1 MPSIE
6 NNDFFQKKREASEI
20 KSEILNKYF
29 KAWCGILLYGQKY
42 KTVKRLLYI
51 DLYAGRGYYDDGS
64 PSTPIE
70 ILESIQTSKGANIDL
85 DGAVQ
90 TFFNDSNKQ
99 EVSRLKKNIETLN
112 FYNELTHKPIIL
124 NRQADKDLLTELLNK
139 NKEYPSLTFL
149 DPFGYSYSKEM
160 LMKAVKEWGSDLF
173 FLFNINRV
181 QAAVVNGAVDKIMAE
196 IFGERYALI
205 RDFYG
210 KEDRPKEREKFIVN
224 QIEGLFKENN
234 FLIFKFRIKFPDRDQ
249 TSHYLFF
256 VTKVKVAYTKMKEIM
271 CPYSDR
277 QPDGVPYFG
286 ANIKK
291 KSQQVS
297 LFFHNQYEFSLEKL
311 KSDLLENIRVH
322 CGNTI
327 ESIYKDHNVGTN
339 YIKEN
344 YKQALQE
351 LHTEEKIQLIDRKA
365 NLAERITYTCTVQA
379 NGTI

>member
-1 MPSIE
+1 MPSID
-6 NNDFFQKKREASEI
+6 NNDFFRTKREASEI

-29 KAWCGILLYGQKY
+29 KAWCGILLFGQSY
-42 KTVKRLLYI
+42 RTIKRLLYI

-64 PSTPIE
+64 PSTPIKV
-70 ILESIQTSKGANIDL
+70 LESIRASKGKNIDL

-90 TFFNDSNKQ
+90 TFFNDSKRQ
-99 EVSRLKKNIETLN
+99 EVNELQRNIETLS
-112 FYNELTHKPIIL
+112 FYEELTYKPVVL
-124 NRQADKDLLTELLNK
+124 NQQADKELLTQLLNVGH
-139 NKEYPSLTFL
+139 PSLTFL

-160 LMKAVKEWGSDLF
+160 LMNAVKEWGSDLF
-173 FLFNINRV
+173 FLFNINRIR
-181 QAAVVNGAVDKIMAE
+181 AAVVNGAVDEMMTN
-196 IFGERYALI
+196 IFGERHAVI
-205 RDFYG
+205 KEFY
-210 KEDRPKEREKFIVN
+210 ETERRPKEREKFIVN

-291 KSQQVS
+291 KSLQVP

-322 CGNTI
+322 CGKTI

-351 LHTEEKIQLIDRKA
+351 LHTEEKIQLIDRKG
-365 NLAERITYTCTVQA
+365 NLAKRITYTCTVQA